1 MNIIFNFTPPKTSYI
16 SSPMI
21 FNIQRF
27 STHDG
32 DGIRTL
38 IFYKG
43 CPLRCQ
49 WCSNPESQSFGYSV
63 MYDKKY
69 CQSFADCVKVDK
81 KAIALIENDGI
92 QINRDLLEDSDSLR
106 SICATK
112 ALTVVGENKTVMDLL
127 EEIGKDLLFYRQ
139 DGGVTLSGGE
149 PLSQGDDLIKLLQA
163 LKKRNIKVNIET
175 SLHVRWEKVQ
185 RCIGLV
191 ETFLVDL
198 KHTDPV
204 KFKTFTLGDSVLV
217 MNNIKKLTD
226 SKANVI
232 IRIPVISGFNH
243 SESEMKLMIDF
254 VAALKNVREIHFLP
268 FHTFGAEKYKMLG
281 MKYLFNNEKQV
292 RDSELNTY
300 IEYAQLKG
308 LRTKIGG

>member
-1 MNIIFNFTPPKTSYI
+1 MNILSNFTPLKTSYI
-16 SSPMI
+16 SSHMI

-32 DGIRTL
+32 NGIRTL
-38 IFYKG
+38 IFFKG

-69 CQSFADCVKVDK
+69 CLSFAECVKADK
-81 KAIALIENDGI
+81 EAITLIENDRI
-92 QINRDLLEDSDSLR
+92 QINRELIKDADSLR
-106 SICATK
+106 SICLTK
-112 ALTVVGENKTVMDLL
+112 ALTVVGENKTVADLL
-127 EEIGKDLLFYRQ
+127 AEVEKDLLFYRQ

-149 PLSQGDDLIKLLQA
+149 PLSQGDDLITLLKE

-175 SLHVRWEKVQ
+175 SLHVSWEKIE
-185 RCIGLV
+185 RCTGLV
-191 ETFLVDL
+191 DTYLVDL

-204 KFKTFTLGDSVLV
+204 KFKTFTRGDSVLV

-226 SKANVI
+226 SEANVI
-232 IRIPVISGFNH
+232 IRIPVIPLFNH
-243 SESEMKLMIDF
+243 SKGEMKSMIDF
-254 VAALKNVREIHFLP
+254 VATLKNVREIHFLP

-281 MKYLFNNEKQV
+281 MEYLYNAEKQV
-292 RDSELNTY
+292 RDSELVAY

-308 LRTKIGG
+308 FQTKIGG